1 MASKRMQYQGITFFS
16 KKEVKD
22 SYTENNKTSLKEI
35 EDDVNK
41 LKNFQCSWVGRQ
53 YC

>member
-1 MASKRMQYQGITFFS
+1 MQYQGITFLS

-22 SYTENNKTSLKEI
+22 SYPENNQTSLKEI

-41 LKNFQCSWVGRQ
+41 LKNFQSSWIGRP